1 MSKAS
6 QRSKKLTAVIKVRER
21 ELNFGK
27 EELAITREQKN
38 QMLEKLNKS
47 QQSYINSV
55 DSLNNLRM
63 NQAPGS
69 QTLALESS
77 IEYVR
82 NKWAEELTEVR
93 RLERQERIQLVM
105 VQDLEAKVKAVEII
119 NNKYQDEI
127 RLERAKQ
134 EQDALDEFV
143 ISRYR

>member
-27 EELAITREQKN
+27 EELANTRKQKN
-38 QMLEKLNKS
+38 EMLEKLNKS
-47 QQSYINSV
+47 QQSYMNSV

-134 EQDALDEFV
+134 EQDTLDEFV

>member
-6 QRSKKLTAVIKVRER
+6 QRTKKLSAVIKVRER
-21 ELNFGK
+21 ELSFGRD
-27 EELAITREQKN
+27 ELADTRRQK
-38 QMLEKLNKS
+38 QSMLTQLNKS
-47 QQSYINSV
+47 QQTYINSV

-63 NQAPGS
+63 GQAS
-69 QTLALESS
+69 TSETFAVESS
-77 IEYVR
+77 IEFVR
-82 NKWAEELTEVR
+82 NKWAAELTEVR

-119 NNKYQDEI
+119 NDKYKHEI
-127 RLERAKQ
+127 KVERARQ

>member
-27 EELAITREQKN
+27 EELANTRKQKN
-38 QMLEKLNKS
+38 EMLEKLNKS
-47 QQSYINSV
+47 QQSYMNSV

-127 RLERAKQ
+127 RLESELNK
-134 EQDALDEFV
+134 
-143 ISRYR
+143 SKMP

>member
-27 EELAITREQKN
+27 EELANTRRQKN
-38 QMLEKLNKS
+38 EMLDKLNKS
-47 QQSYINSV
+47 QQSYMNSV

-63 NQAPGS
+63 NQAHES
-69 QTLALESS
+69 QTLAIESS

>member
-27 EELAITREQKN
+27 EELANTRRQKN
-38 QMLEKLNKS
+38 EMLEKLNKS
-47 QQSYINSV
+47 QQSYMNSV

-127 RLERAKQ
+127 RLERARQ